1 MIREQEESPPGAG
14 RAEALVGPRQAEFLQ
29 STPRADHVL
38 VFAGHMVD
46 LPEREAPRFP
56 PELEP
61 IAGEA
66 VRGAVAGLLREF
78 PGQRVLALSAA
89 ARGGDI
95 LFIEACRALG
105 VPHLVCLPFAPE
117 RFLETSVEGAG
128 VEWVERYRG
137 ILASAGDAVLVM
149 PDAYAVPAREA
160 SAYVRFNHWL
170 LELAEQLG
178 DEHHLV
184 ALWDG
189 EEGDG
194 AGGTEEVVRAVRAS
208 GGRVIHVD
216 TGALLGALGG
226 RREGR

>member
-1 MIREQEESPPGAG
+1 MIPSANPAGAG
-14 RAEALVGPRQAEFLQ
+14 RAEALVGPRQAELLE
-29 STPRADHVL
+29 STPRADQVL

-46 LPEREAPRFP
+46 LPERGEPRFP

-61 IAGEA
+61 AAGEA

-78 PGQRVLALSAA
+78 PGQRILALSAA

-128 VEWVERYRG
+128 AAWVARYRE
-137 ILASAGDAVLVM
+137 ILASAGDGVLVM
-149 PDAYAVPAREA
+149 PDDDARPAREA
-160 SAYVRFNHWL
+160 SAYVRFNRWL
-170 LELAEQLG
+170 LELAEHLG

-194 AGGTEEVVRAVRAS
+194 AGGTEELVRAVRAA

-216 TGALLGALGG
+216 SGALLKALGG
-226 RREGR
+226 RNEGR